1 MRVSGVTNSGMLA
14 SDGARPAPDA
24 RPRWSGRGTGRDDG
38 RHHRRRRARRL
49 GSGLLGNRSARGRGR
64 RNPGRDLRGLP
75 AVSRSLLVRDVWAT
89 PRPIPTSHVP
99 KLAGGAVIALA
110 LPVFLAAGLPVRA
123 WLLAAVL
130 WVAAEAVGLLLSR
143 LSLDADNLAAAG
155 VRGVGMMF
163 RTVA

>member
-1 MRVSGVTNSGMLA
+1 M
-14 SDGARPAPDA
+14 
-24 RPRWSGRGTGRDDG
+24 
-38 RHHRRRRARRL
+38 
-49 GSGLLGNRSARGRGR
+49 
-64 RNPGRDLRGLP
+64 
-75 AVSRSLLVRDVWAT
+75 RDVWAT

-163 RTVA
+163 RTVAVMVVVIVVAASDARLGVAAGILYALAYTLELALSLTTYFASEPVR